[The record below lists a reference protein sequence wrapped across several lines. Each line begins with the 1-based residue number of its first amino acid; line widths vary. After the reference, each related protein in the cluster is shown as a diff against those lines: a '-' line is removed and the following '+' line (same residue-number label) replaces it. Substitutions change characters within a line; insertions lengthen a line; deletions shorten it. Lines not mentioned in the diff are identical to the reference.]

1 MPRLS
6 EMTRRDPRAEESPD
20 RAPPADSQGPAN
32 PLRDKRQRDRFDRQ
46 LNLIYP
52 APQTAPPDEF
62 SLLLRKIAARLDR
75 QP

>member
-1 MPRLS
+1 
-6 EMTRRDPRAEESPD
+6 MTCRDPRAEASPD
-20 RAPPADSQGPAN
+20 QTPPADSSGPAN
-32 PLRDKRQRDRFDRQ
+32 PFRDKRQRGRFDRQ